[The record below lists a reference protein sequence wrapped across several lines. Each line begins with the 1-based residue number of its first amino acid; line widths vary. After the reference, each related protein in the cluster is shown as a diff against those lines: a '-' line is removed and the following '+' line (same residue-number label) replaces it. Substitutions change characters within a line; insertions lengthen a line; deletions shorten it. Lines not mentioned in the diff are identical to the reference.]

1 MDVDEGKHS
10 ADTPSE
16 FSADLS
22 AIFAGKGQMPH
33 LTELNPDPRF
43 SQWEWSDGVFLTQQG
58 FWEFSIDASKSNT
71 RTVFVTGKPSIAA
84 RGCFIRDT
92 KELIPWP
99 YVDERRELLKG
110 GGTVT
115 LRGQPHISLVVTD
128 PCELNTAALII
139 SGRCVLTLDGFISTL
154 DVAVPDIVITN
165 GMQNVTDIAITSSH
179 IFYLMSEGALLAQN
193 RTSGDFSLVEVP
205 QSVVLR
211 QIQGREWC
219 QHSEIHMFENAMF
232 IGWNEEQVYIWEGPE
247 MKWKIPLHQQP
258 WPIPLW
264 LDLDH
269 LQAGVIGHSRI
280 SVENAAFTTDPQEV
294 AILLRLSDGDH
305 VVFTVIKF
313 DMVSVG
319 WKDHVPLFYNQTR
332 PGNDSGSDLGKM
344 AILNDPANDSL
355 VESSIQQVIVTE
367 SGPVALLSTTNILYT
382 SMKYQQNLI
391 KHSSLA
397 SPDSDLALY
406 IDQLDRVYLLS
417 FNESDL
423 ERVGYALRPDIKTT
437 VDLIDPNLCA
447 FIQFRHSPKYQVYYI
462 DIRDSASF
470 WAELIFTADRYNDIE
485 TVTVTSSFQYVQ
497 PAVYQEALAQ
507 STGFVTMEMRPR
519 RLGTGCNSPLH
530 MIAHLEVGCPPRRHI
545 KVQKPAECDDVGSFT
560 ISKDTFWLANGQAP
574 TEDMEVTYNQA
585 VHGCPVRLLAGE
597 TLFKP
602 IIELYDGDTMVE
614 NMTANY
620 VIWEDNRRHDFMY
633 TLSMNTVG
641 CLREAQTWEEMTNLA
656 GRSGPMQDIWGPQN
670 YESCFIYG
678 VTDPPVLESPYQVL
692 NHSSENRIQL
702 RPRGGT
708 SLFLFTAQV
717 VDPNYSFC
725 RLLAKFAIVVED
737 DVVEF
742 STATPVMKISIG
754 TFAAVTCTV
763 GILSYLYY
771 RQKHIQDLDLDIQ
784 HNYADRTETRD
795 TVATGLGEEPGDDSI
810 PNTD

>member
-128 PCELNTAALII
+128 PCELNTAALIM

-165 GMQNVTDIAITSSH
+165 GMQNVTDVAITSSH

-219 QHSEIHMFENAMF
+219 QHSEIHMVENAMF

-332 PGNDSGSDLGKM
+332 PGNDTGSDLGKM

-367 SGPVALLSTTNILYT
+367 SGLVALLSTSNILYT

-406 IDQLDRVYLLS
+406 IDQLDKVYLLY

-423 ERVGYALRPDIKTT
+423 ERVGYALRPEIKTT

-497 PAVYQEALAQ
+497 PTVYQEAVAQ

-519 RLGTGCNSPLH
+519 RLGTGCTSPLH

-545 KVQKPAECDDVGSFT
+545 KVQKPAECDDVGSYT
-560 ISKDTFWLANGQAP
+560 ISKDTYWLASGQAP
-574 TEDMEVTYNQA
+574 TED
-585 VHGCPVRLLAGE
+585 L
-597 TLFKP
+597 
-602 IIELYDGDTMVE
+602 
-614 NMTANY
+614 
-620 VIWEDNRRHDFMY
+620 
-633 TLSMNTVG
+633 VG

-784 HNYADRTETRD
+784 HNYADKTETRD
-795 TVATGLGEEPGDDSI
+795 TVATGLGEAPGDDSI
-810 PNTD
+810 PNPD